1 MRRLN
6 PDVYRVSGIPGT
18 QAGWSEDPR
27 TAELAEG
34 LRSALRDE
42 YAGAGEYEMQEA
54 VDVLMDAMSPAEAF
68 NFGSA
73 LGRIAQDAGK
83 FLSSPAVA
91 SVAGAALPVLGGV
104 AGTVIGGPVGTALG
118 SQLGTLA
125 AGALTRG
132 ASSGPPARVP
142 APVAPPPPSPA
153 GSGAPARVVVP
164 SAVAGGSTA
173 AAQGLVLTQQKDV
186 LQSLLATALG
196 AQGRK
201 DASGI
206 PNAQLLGQLS
216 RLFAQAAADADALM
230 YLETGAENTESVED
244 FATSDSLY
252 VDLLSL
258 DNRELHEADAWEGP
272 Y

>member
-1 MRRLN
+1 M
-6 PDVYRVSGIPGT
+6 SGDFGAEPGWNE
-18 QAGWSEDPR
+18 GPR
-27 TAELAEG
+27 AAELAEG

-54 VDVLMDAMSPAEAF
+54 VDALMDAMSPAEAF

-83 FLSSPAVA
+83 FLSNPAVA

-132 ASSGPPARVP
+132 APPPSAPSVRVP
-142 APVAPPPPSPA
+142 ATGAAASTAPA
-153 GSGAPARVVVP
+153 GSGTPPGVVVP
-164 SAVAGGSTA
+164 PAVTGGSAA

-201 DASGI
+201 EVSGI
-206 PNAQLLGQLS
+206 PNAQVLAQLS

-230 YLETGAENTESVED
+230 YLERGAENTESLGES
-244 FATSDSLY
+244 AASDSLY
-252 VDLLSL
+252 GDLLSV
-258 DNRELHEADAWEGP
+258 DNSELYEAAAWEGL